1 MKKVFLG
8 GTCSDS
14 LWRDDFIK
22 KIKLEYYNPV
32 GEEWTEE
39 MKKEERKQREES
51 DFCLYVLT
59 PKMAGFYSI
68 AEVIE
73 DSIKQPDKTIFSY
86 LIVDGNDHF
95 TRAQVKSLEQVAQMV
110 KRNGAYYFETL
121 NEVAEFLNKQ

>member
-39 MKKEERKQREES
+39 MQKEEIKQREES

-59 PKMAGFYSI
+59 PKMEGFYSV
-68 AEVIE
+68 AEIIE
-73 DSIKQPDKTIFSY
+73 DSIKQPDKTIFCF
-86 LIVDGNDHF
+86 LTVDGEKTF
-95 TRAQVKSLEQVAQMV
+95 SQVQVRSLDEVAEMV
-110 KRNGAYYFETL
+110 KRNKAHYFKTL
-121 NEVAEFLNKQ
+121 PEVIEFLNNQ